1 MLKDAVFWVSNDVTG
16 VAEYG
21 WIEYGGKRS
30 YRYALFLVP
39 KRNICMYVQIYK
51 NNIIKLIS
59 EVVNLYRNNK
69 SKELHIQLQF

>member
-1 MLKDAVFWVSNDVTG
+1 MLKDAVFWVSKDVTG

-39 KRNICMYVQIYK
+39 KRNVCIYVQ
-51 NNIIKLIS
+51 
-59 EVVNLYRNNK
+59 
-69 SKELHIQLQF
+69 